1 MLYVNE
7 DMFCE
12 ANETKIK
19 IDANIQFAGVMLTM
33 PPELMELYMLYQ
45 QELDTR
51 TENDNLIINNANS
64 IMRVKQNNSNQKLS

>member
-1 MLYVNE
+1 
-7 DMFCE
+7 
-12 ANETKIK
+12 
-19 IDANIQFAGVMLTM
+19 MLTM

-64 IMRVKQNNSNQKLS
+64 IMRVKKYDQKLS